1 MSGFVRAIN
10 VGIALVALGLY
21 LFVGVMWS
29 RSAFDRGALRFD
41 LGWLVVAVVVSR
53 LVAIRTAGD
62 PLTWK
67 QLFGLALRAGPGFL
81 FEAAADYSLSRYR
94 STSDNMWVILF
105 AVFSCALLLFAISWI
120 AAFPYERTF
129 GPTPRKQDGISWRTT
144 VWVTGAALAA
154 VLILGSVRPF
164 LMFPGSDSSGPLV
177 TGLESWLYLSSL
189 LVYGF
194 LALNIMFPL
203 LEIRLF
209 G

>member
-1 MSGFVRAIN
+1 VSGFVRAIN

-29 RSAFDRGALRFD
+29 RGVWARGSFHFD
-41 LGWLVVAVVVSR
+41 LGWLIAAVVVSR
-53 LVAIRTAGD
+53 AVAIKTAGD
-62 PLTWK
+62 PLSWK
-67 QLFGLALRAGPGFL
+67 QMFGLVIRAWPGFL
-81 FEAAADYSLSRYR
+81 FEGAADYSLSRYG
-94 STSDNMWVILF
+94 STSDNMWLILF
-105 AVFSCALLLFAISWI
+105 AVFSCALLVFAISWI
-120 AAFPYERTF
+120 AVFPYERTF
-129 GPTPRKQDGISWRTT
+129 GPPPRKQNGISWRAT

-164 LMFPGSDSSGPLV
+164 LLFPDSGGSGSLV

-194 LALNIMFPL
+194 LALTIMFPL
-203 LEIRLF
+203 LELRLF